1 MKDICLKIL
10 EWLKD
15 FFVKIFSDPKLFI
28 IVALSITLFFLYF
41 NYRSV
46 RDDLENV
53 VIEQQDTIQAYK
65 NKTGELYSQIG
76 TYITDIDNLK
86 RSNTELYN
94 EVKNLKENPIIVT
107 KVETE
112 IVFKEKEVKDTVFV
126 YGNNI
131 YRIGHT
137 YQDPFAY
144 LDMYTDFNLDNI
156 TATTH
161 VNSIRFPSTFKLNLI
176 ESKKGDLSFIVNTDN
191 PYIEINNIDGV
202 MLSPEDSKAIKKRYD
217 KKWCLVGGVG
227 GSLTMVNN
235 QVKVLPAIQLTFG
248 YKIFAF

>member
-1 MKDICLKIL
+1 MKDVFLKIL
-10 EWLKD
+10 EWIKD
-15 FFVKIFSDPKLFI
+15 FIVKMFSDPKLFI
-28 IVALSITLFFLYF
+28 IVGLTVALFFLYF

-46 RDDLENV
+46 RDELENV
-53 VIEQQDTIQAYK
+53 VIEQNDTIQSYK

-76 TYITDIDNLK
+76 TYITDIEHLK
-86 RSNTELYN
+86 RTNTELYN

-112 IVFKEKEVKDTVFV
+112 IVFEEKEVKDTVFV
-126 YGNNI
+126 YGNGI
-131 YRIGHT
+131 YGIGHN

-144 LDMYTDFNLDNI
+144 IDMYTDFNLNNI
-156 TATTH
+156 TATTN
-161 VNSIRFPSTFKLNLI
+161 VNSIRFPSTFKLDLI

-191 PYIEINNIDGV
+191 PYIEINNVDGV

-227 GSLTMVNN
+227 GSLTIVNN
-235 QVKVLPAIQLTFG
+235 QVKVVPALQLTFG
-248 YKIFAF
+248 YKIIAF